1 MSQNICNALQL
12 WVFSNS
18 LPLKNFTS
26 NLISIHH
33 SLAETLQ
40 PKFTW
45 LSDRS
50 LNGIPLLSIRLQD
63 RDDDD
68 DVIILNR
75 YNPIPV
81 DLDEFRS
88 EVDPCIFKGFLKSDP
103 NSEVVLTGGCPGDHT
118 FDVSKKVSIF
128 KLYKVIIVKK
138 RIKIVIEDYRLTWN

>member
-12 WVFSNS
+12 WVFSS
-18 LPLKNFTS
+18 LLPLKNFTS

-45 LSDRS
+45 WSDRS

-75 YNPIPV
+75 YNPILV
-81 DLDEFRS
+81 DLDEFQS

-118 FDVSKKVSIF
+118 FDVSKKYRFLNDV
-128 KLYKVIIVKK
+128 KL
-138 RIKIVIEDYRLTWN
+138 L

>member
-1 MSQNICNALQL
+1 
-12 WVFSNS
+12 
-18 LPLKNFTS
+18 
-26 NLISIHH
+26 
-33 SLAETLQ
+33 
-40 PKFTW
+40 
-45 LSDRS
+45 
-50 LNGIPLLSIRLQD
+50 LQD

-68 DVIILNR
+68 IIILNR